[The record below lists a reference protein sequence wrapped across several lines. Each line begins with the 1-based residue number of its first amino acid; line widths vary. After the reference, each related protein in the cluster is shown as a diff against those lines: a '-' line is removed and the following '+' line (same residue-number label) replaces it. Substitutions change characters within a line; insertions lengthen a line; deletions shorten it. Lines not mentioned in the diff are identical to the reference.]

1 MKAKQIITFSANGK
15 TYPET
20 CDIPVTLEADEPTH
34 LESNVLNLYP
44 DITYQTI
51 EGFGGAITESVAYL
65 MQQMDEENQNK
76 LLTECFSA
84 EGSRYK
90 FLRMHLDSCD
100 YSLEEYAAVADPIAD
115 PDLATFTIERDKK
128 YAIPFIKKAMEI
140 APEPLSI
147 LVSPWSPPAAW
158 KTPPA
163 RPKNDVSVYGGSSF
177 LSSLMP
183 QVDYDTPQ
191 RCNGG
196 SLKPEFYP
204 DWAKYL
210 VKYIQ
215 AYLEEG
221 LPVTMLSVQNET
233 VAATN
238 WDSCVWTA
246 QEQKTFLRDY
256 LYPAMKEAG
265 LTDTVK
271 IFIWDHNKE
280 RVLEYARE
288 IIDDMTDEM
297 IGGIAFHWYSGD
309 HFDAVKICSDLFPG
323 KTLIS
328 SECCALH
335 IPGQAGMFAA
345 FSGDSTMPETVE
357 YQDAAAYAH
366 DIIGDLN
373 AGMNRWIDWNI
384 CVDKNGGPRHVS
396 MGFAAPIV
404 ANEDGTYRKTISFD
418 YIRHFS
424 KYILPGAVRIASTQ
438 CDDTIEM
445 TAAKNP
451 DGSLVAVLL
460 NKTDKDRSYA
470 IRLEGKVIR
479 VKAPAHTIGTVVIG
493 E

>member
-1 MKAKQIITFSANGK
+1 MRAKQIITFSANGK

-140 APEPLSI
+140 APEPMSI

-163 RPKNDVSVYGGSSF
+163 RPRNDASVYGGSSF

-256 LYPAMKEAG
+256 LYPAMKEAR

-271 IFIWDHNKE
+271 IFIWDHNK
-280 RVLEYARE
+280 
-288 IIDDMTDEM
+288 
-297 IGGIAFHWYSGD
+297 
-309 HFDAVKICSDLFPG
+309 
-323 KTLIS
+323 
-328 SECCALH
+328 
-335 IPGQAGMFAA
+335 
-345 FSGDSTMPETVE
+345 
-357 YQDAAAYAH
+357 
-366 DIIGDLN
+366 
-373 AGMNRWIDWNI
+373 
-384 CVDKNGGPRHVS
+384 
-396 MGFAAPIV
+396 
-404 ANEDGTYRKTISFD
+404 
-418 YIRHFS
+418 
-424 KYILPGAVRIASTQ
+424 
-438 CDDTIEM
+438 
-445 TAAKNP
+445 
-451 DGSLVAVLL
+451 
-460 NKTDKDRSYA
+460 
-470 IRLEGKVIR
+470 
-479 VKAPAHTIGTVVIG
+479 
-493 E
+493 